1 MTLFSRPRSVLLLSL
16 LVTACV
22 TVAFSL
28 TARARDEA
36 RFEST
41 VRMVQGRLIG
51 RMEAHEAL
59 LRGTA
64 GLFMASE
71 HVTLDEFHAYVER
84 LELEQ
89 YDPGVQGLGFSQRIP
104 PALIYLEPPRALSQ
118 AVPGQDLSTVPTL
131 RQAMERAWSTSR
143 PSLSGRIL
151 LPPDESAP
159 TSSPGF
165 VLFVPVYRSAM
176 NIAAGPTGP
185 EAQEGFVHSTFR
197 ADELFTGL
205 FNNVHTT
212 LVSFRV
218 YDGTEARPEA
228 LLHDSAPPEE
238 RDRAAVFTH
247 LDRVEVAGRPWTLV
261 FSSRPLFE
269 WGLLRPW
276 VSAVAVI
283 GVLFS
288 VLLFTFVRAQQSA
301 RSEAE
306 AQRTQLRTITD
317 RLPALIAYIDLQ
329 TRYRFVNQA
338 YETWFGIR
346 PEEAHGKTLQDIL
359 GEQGYAQVKDRIHQ
373 ALAGEEVRYETELT
387 LKDGRTLYVMPHYI
401 PDRDEEGHV
410 RGIVSIAH
418 DITERKK
425 TEEAIQQAV
434 RLRDEFLSV
443 ASHEL
448 KTPLT
453 SLSLRLQLLTREAQ
467 AQAASPFVGRVST
480 LVDAGRK
487 QVQRLADL
495 VGDLLDVARI
505 NSGKMQLHW
514 EPVDFA
520 AVVREVV
527 ARMEPQ
533 ATKAESPLT
542 VEVPQSLEGT
552 SDRMRLEQVAE
563 NLLTNAI
570 KYGAGQPILVRMEAT
585 PEQVTLTVKDQGI
598 GIAPEHQARIFER
611 FERAV
616 SDRNY
621 GGLGL
626 GLYITRTLVQ
636 AMGGDIGVQSALGQG
651 ATFTVNLPRAPESL
665 SS

>member
-1 MTLFSRPRSVLLLSL
+1 MPLPSRPRIVLLLSL
-16 LVTACV
+16 LVTACA
-22 TVAFSL
+22 TLAFSL
-28 TARARDEA
+28 MAKARDEA
-36 RFEST
+36 RFESNA
-41 VRMVQGRLIG
+41 RMVQARIVG

-71 HVTLDEFHAYVER
+71 HVTLEEFHAYVER

-89 YDPGVQGLGFSQRIP
+89 YDPGLQGLGFSQRVP
-104 PALIYLEPPRALSQ
+104 PAIIYMEPPRALSQ
-118 AVPGQDLSTVPTL
+118 AVPGQDLSTVPAL
-131 RQAMERAWSTSR
+131 RRAMERAWNTSR
-143 PSLSGRIL
+143 PSLSGRIV
-151 LPPDESAP
+151 LPPEANAPSA
-159 TSSPGF
+159 PGF

-176 NIAAGPTGP
+176 NIAAGDAGH

-197 ADELFTGL
+197 ADELFTSL
-205 FNNVHTT
+205 FNTVPTAF
-212 LVSFRV
+212 VSFRV
-218 YDGTEARPEA
+218 YDGTEVRPEH

-238 RDRAAVFTH
+238 RARTPIFTN
-247 LDRVEVAGRPWTLV
+247 LVQVEIAGRPWTLV
-261 FSSRPLFE
+261 FTSRPYFE
-269 WGLLRPW
+269 WSLLRPW
-276 VSAVAVI
+276 VP
-283 GVLFS
+283 GVGFTGLLFS
-288 VLLFTFVRAQQSA
+288 MLLFTFVRAQQAA

-317 RLPALIAYIDLQ
+317 RLPALIAYIDPQ
-329 TRYRFVNQA
+329 DRYRFVNQA

-346 PEEAHGKTLQDIL
+346 PEEAHGQTMQAVL
-359 GEQGYAQVKDRIHQ
+359 GEQGYAQVKDHIHQ

-387 LKDGRTLYVMPHYI
+387 LKDGRTRYVLPHYI
-401 PDRDEEGHV
+401 PDRDAQGRV
-410 RGIVSIAH
+410 RGIVAIAH
-418 DITERKK
+418 DITERKQ

-453 SLSLRLQLLTREAQ
+453 SLSLRLQLLAREAA
-467 AQAASPFVGRVST
+467 AQDSSPFVARVRT
-480 LVDAGRK
+480 HIEAGRK

-505 NSGKMQLHW
+505 SSGKMQLRW

-520 AVVREVV
+520 SVVREVV

-533 ATKAESPLT
+533 AAKAESSLT
-542 VEVPQSLEGT
+542 VELPEALEGT

-636 AMGGDIGVQSALGQG
+636 AMGGDIGVRSAPGQG
-651 ATFTVNLPRAPESL
+651 ATFTVNLPRAPASL
-665 SS
+665 SP

>member
-1 MTLFSRPRSVLLLSL
+1 MPLLSRPRIVLLLSL

-22 TVAFSL
+22 TLAFSL
-28 TARARDEA
+28 MAKARDEA

-41 VRMVQGRLIG
+41 VRMVQARLIG

-71 HVTLDEFHAYVER
+71 HVTLEEFHAYVKR

-89 YDPGVQGLGFSQRIP
+89 YDPGVRELGFSQRIP
-104 PALIYLEPPRALSQ
+104 PALIYMEPPRALSQ

-131 RQAMERAWSTSR
+131 RFAMERAWSSGR
-143 PSLSGRIL
+143 PALSGKIM
-151 LPPDESAP
+151 LPSGGEAPSA
-159 TSSPGF
+159 PGF

-176 NIAAGPTGP
+176 NIAAGDMAH
-185 EAQEGFVHSTFR
+185 EAQEGFVHGTFR
-197 ADELFTGL
+197 ADELFRAL
-205 FNNVHTT
+205 FSNLHTN

-218 YDGTEARPEA
+218 YDGTEARPEY

-238 RDRAAVFTH
+238 RARTAVFTNQVQ
-247 LDRVEVAGRPWTLV
+247 VEVVGHPWTLI
-261 FSSRPLFE
+261 FTSQPSFE
-269 WGLLRPW
+269 WGLLGPW
-276 VSAVAVI
+276 VPGVGAI
-283 GVLFS
+283 GMLFS
-288 VLLFTFVRAQQSA
+288 VLLFIFVRAQQAA

-317 RLPALIAYIDLQ
+317 RLPALIAYIDEQ
-329 TRYRFVNQA
+329 QHYRFVNRA
-338 YETWFGIR
+338 YESWFGTP
-346 PEEAHGKTLQDIL
+346 PERVHGRSVQDFAQ
-359 GEQGYAQVKDRIHQ
+359 EKGYAQVVKDRIQQ
-373 ALAGEEVRYETELT
+373 ALAGEEVRYESELPIQA
-387 LKDGRTLYVMPHYI
+387 GRTLYVMFHYI
-401 PDRDEEGHV
+401 PDRDEQGHV
-410 RGIVSIAH
+410 RGIVALAH
-418 DITERKK
+418 DITERKQ

-453 SLSLRLQLLTREAQ
+453 SLSLRLQLLAREAQ
-467 AQAASPFVGRVST
+467 NQPAAPFITRVRT
-480 LVDAGRK
+480 QVEAGRK

-505 NSGKMQLHW
+505 SSGKMQVRW

-533 ATKAESPLT
+533 AAKAEAPLT
-542 VEVPQSLEGT
+542 VEAPEALEGT

-585 PEQVTLTVKDQGI
+585 PEQVTLTVKDRGI

-636 AMGGDIGVQSALGQG
+636 AMGGDIGVQSAPGQG
-651 ATFTVNLPRAPESL
+651 ATFTVNLPRAPEPPGS
-665 SS
+665 

>member
-1 MTLFSRPRSVLLLSL
+1 M
-16 LVTACV
+16 AK
-22 TVAFSL
+22 
-28 TARARDEA
+28 ARDEA

-41 VRMVQGRLIG
+41 VRLVQARLVG

-71 HVTLDEFHAYVER
+71 HVTLEEFHAYVKR

-89 YDPGVQGLGFSQRIP
+89 YDPGVQELGFSQRIP
-104 PALIYLEPPRALSQ
+104 PALIYMEPPRALSQ

-131 RQAMERAWSTSR
+131 RLAMERAWDTGR
-143 PSLSGRIL
+143 PSLSGKIL
-151 LPPDESAP
+151 LPAGDDVPGA
-159 TSSPGF
+159 PGF

-185 EAQEGFVHSTFR
+185 EPQEGFVHGTFR
-197 ADELFTGL
+197 ADELFTRL
-205 FNNVHTT
+205 FSNMPTN

-218 YDGTEARPEA
+218 YDGTEALPEH
-228 LLHDSAPPEE
+228 LLHDSAPVEE
-238 RDRAAVFTH
+238 RARDAVFTH
-247 LDRVEVAGRPWTLV
+247 SVRVDVVGHPWTLV
-261 FSSRPLFE
+261 FSSRPIFE
-269 WGLLRPW
+269 WSLLRPW
-276 VSAVAVI
+276 VPGVGAI
-283 GVLFS
+283 GLLFS
-288 VLLFTFVRAQQSA
+288 MLLFTFVRAQQSA

-317 RLPALIAYIDLQ
+317 RLPALIAYIDEQ
-329 TRYRFVNQA
+329 EHYRFVNRA

-346 PEEAHGKTLQDIL
+346 PRDIHGRSVQDFA
-359 GEQGYAQVKDRIHQ
+359 GEKGYGPEVRNRIQQ
-373 ALAGEEVRYETELT
+373 ALAGEEVHHETELPIPG
-387 LKDGRTLYVMPHYI
+387 GRTRYVTLHYI
-401 PDRDEEGHV
+401 PDRDEQGHV
-410 RGIVSIAH
+410 RGLVALVQ
-418 DITERKK
+418 DITERKQ

-453 SLSLRLQLLTREAQ
+453 SLSLRLQLLAREAQ
-467 AQAASPFVGRVST
+467 SQPASPFVARVGT
-480 LVDAGRK
+480 QVEAGRK

-505 NSGKMQLHW
+505 SSGKMQLHW

-533 ATKAESPLT
+533 ATKAEAPLT
-542 VEVPQSLEGT
+542 VEVPEALEGT

-585 PEQVTLTVKDQGI
+585 SERVTLTVRDRGI

-636 AMGGDIGVQSALGQG
+636 AMGGDIGVQSAPGQG
-651 ATFTVNLPRAPESL
+651 ATFTVNLPRAPEPPAS
-665 SS
+665 